1 MTSDS
6 SAFDP
11 PEGVLRATASRG
23 AVVTVISQAA
33 LMLTQIG
40 SVVILSRL
48 LSPEDFGLVAM
59 CTPVIALLMM
69 LQDFGLLAA
78 TVQKK
83 GLKDEEVNFLFWI
96 NVALSFSLTVLL
108 LVTSPLVAMFYHEPR
123 VGPLIAALSVTIA
136 LNGLGAQHGALL
148 IRRMQYVRLG
158 VIQVAGAV
166 CSLAA
171 AALWGWIH
179 PSPWAL
185 FGGAL
190 VGTIVPTVG
199 MWLGSRWR
207 PGLPRRI
214 EGWRPLLNFGAGV
227 TGFNFANFFSMNVD
241 KVVIGRAFGGESL
254 GYYDRAF
261 KLVLM
266 PANSIFNPLARV
278 MVPALSRLQDEPDRY
293 RSAFVRVAGL
303 LLFLLLPMMA
313 CAAAFADVVI
323 PLAFG
328 GNWDGSVAIFTAL
341 GIAGLVQ
348 PLNNIAGWLF
358 LSQGRSKDFF
368 HSGLIHAFFA
378 GAAVLAGLPFGL
390 IGVVVA
396 VAVAEYLKVPAIWG
410 LTCRSGPIRLVDML
424 RGVGPLVVSVHLV
437 MAILWFVKP
446 HLPGSG
452 FIALVQGGLLAYALT
467 ALMISLTPSGR
478 ETLRE
483 GLRVASEKLPLRR
496 RVTADA

>member
-1 MTSDS
+1 MTSES

-11 PEGVLRATASRG
+11 PEGALRATASRG
-23 AVVTVISQAA
+23 AVATVASQAA

-59 CTPVIALLMM
+59 CSPVIALLMM
-69 LQDFGLLAA
+69 LQEFGLLAA
-78 TVQKK
+78 TVQKQ
-83 GLKDEEVNFLFWI
+83 GLRNEEVNFLFWV
-96 NVALSFSLTVLL
+96 NVALSLSLTVLL
-108 LVTSPLVAMFYHEPR
+108 LLAAPLVAMFYQEPR
-123 VGPLIAALSVTIA
+123 VAPLIAALSVTIA

-158 VIQVAGAV
+158 FIQVAGAV
-166 CSLAA
+166 SALAA
-171 AALWGWIH
+171 AAIWGWID

-190 VGTIVPTVG
+190 VGTLVPTAG

-207 PGLPRRI
+207 PGLPRLI
-214 EGWRPLLNFGAGV
+214 EGWRPLMGFGAGI
-227 TGFNFANFFSMNVD
+227 TGFNFANFFSMNLD
-241 KVVIGRAFGGESL
+241 KVVIGRAFGGEAL

-278 MVPALSRLQDEPDRY
+278 MVPALSRLQDEPGRY
-293 RSAFVRVAGL
+293 RSAYLRVVGLVL
-303 LLFLLLPMMA
+303 LLILPMMA
-313 CAAAFADVVI
+313 CAAAFADIVI

-328 GNWDGSVAIFTAL
+328 GNWEGSVAIFTAL

-348 PLNNIAGWLF
+348 PLNNVAGWLF
-358 LSQGRSKDFF
+358 ISQGRSRDFF
-368 HSGLIHAFFA
+368 HSGLIHAAFVA
-378 GAAVLAGLPFGL
+378 AAVLAGLPFGL

-396 VAVAEYLKVPAIWG
+396 VAAAEYLKVPAIWL
-410 LTCRSGPIRLVDML
+410 LTCRSGPVGIRDML
-424 RGVGPLVVSVHLV
+424 RGVGPMIVAAHLV
-437 MAILWFVKP
+437 LGLLWVIKPTLPEPGLLALAI
-446 HLPGSG
+446 
-452 FIALVQGGLLAYALT
+452 GGLLSYLLT
-467 ALMISLTPSGR
+467 AAMIAVSPSGR

-483 GLRVASEKLPLRR
+483 AWRFAAERLPLRR
-496 RVTADA
+496 RAASGA

>member
-1 MTSDS
+1 MTSETS
-6 SAFDP
+6 VFDP

-23 AVVTVISQAA
+23 AVATIASQGA

-78 TVQKK
+78 TVQKQ
-83 GLKDEEVNFLFWI
+83 GLKTEEVNFLFWI
-96 NVALSFSLTVLL
+96 NVALSVSLTLILL
-108 LVTSPLVAMFYHEPR
+108 ATSPLVAMFYQEPR

-136 LNGLGAQHGALL
+136 LNGLGAQHAALL

-158 VIQVAGAV
+158 FIQVAGAV
-166 CSLAA
+166 LSLATA
-171 AALWGWIH
+171 AIWAWID

-190 VGTIVPTVG
+190 VGTLVPTLG

-266 PANSIFNPLARV
+266 PSNSIFNPLARV

-293 RSAFVRVAGL
+293 RSAYLRVAGL

-313 CAAAFADVVI
+313 CAAAFADIVI

-328 GNWDGSVAIFTAL
+328 QNWDGSVAIFTAL

-348 PLNNIAGWLF
+348 PLNNVAGWLF
-358 LSQGRSKDFF
+358 LSQGRSRDFF
-368 HSGLIHAFFA
+368 HSGLIHALFV
-378 GAAVLAGLPFGL
+378 GTAVLAGLPFGL
-390 IGVVVA
+390 VGIVVA
-396 VAVAEYLKVPAIWG
+396 VAIAEYLKVPAIWA
-410 LTCRSGPIRLVDML
+410 LTCRRGPIRYRDMI
-424 RGVGPLVVSVHLV
+424 RSVGPLVLSVHLV
-437 MAILWFVKP
+437 MGLLWLAKP
-446 HLPGSG
+446 HLPGPG
-452 FIALVQGGLLAYALT
+452 LAALLQGGLLSYALT
-467 ALMISLTPSGR
+467 ALMISTTSAGR

-483 GLRVASEKLPLRR
+483 GWRLVAEKMPLRR
-496 RVTADA
+496 RMVAGT

>member
-1 MTSDS
+1 MTADPSP
-6 SAFDP
+6 FDP

-23 AVVTVISQAA
+23 AVATVISQGA

-83 GLKDEEVNFLFWI
+83 GLKAEEVNFLFWI
-96 NVALSFSLTVLL
+96 NVALSFSLTILL
-108 LVTSPLVAMFYHEPR
+108 LAASPLIALFYQEPR

-158 VIQVAGAV
+158 FIQVSGAV
-166 CSLAA
+166 TSLAA

-190 VGTIVPTVG
+190 VGTVVPTLG
-199 MWLGSRWR
+199 MWIGSRWR

-241 KVVIGRAFGGESL
+241 KIAIGRAFGGEAL

-266 PANSIFNPLARV
+266 PSNSIFNPLARV

-293 RSAFVRVAGL
+293 RSAYIRVAGL

-328 GNWDGSVAIFTAL
+328 QNWDGSVAIFTAL

-348 PLNNIAGWLF
+348 PLNNVAGWLF
-358 LSQGRSKDFF
+358 LSQGRSRDFF
-368 HSGLIHAFFA
+368 HSGLIHAAFA
-378 GAAVLAGLPFGL
+378 GLAVLAGLPFGL

-396 VAVAEYLKVPAIWG
+396 VAIAEYLKLPAIWA
-410 LTCRSGPIRLVDML
+410 LTCRSGPIRLGDML
-424 RGVGPLVVSVHLV
+424 RGVGSLVAAVHIV
-437 MAILWFVKP
+437 MGLLWVIKPYVPGPGFV
-446 HLPGSG
+446 
-452 FIALVQGGLLAYALT
+452 ALVQGGILAYALT
-467 ALMISLTPSGR
+467 ALFISLTASGR

-483 GLRVASEKLPLRR
+483 GWRLAGERLPLRR
-496 RVTADA
+496 RLPADA